1 MSRCTQMLIKRT
13 KDMSTE
19 KSNKKEPNNGLYI
32 LLTAGQLVELDKE
45 FANSSIVEVVTQTPM
60 RLYTRVKAPN
70 GYEWDV
76 MTDRL
81 TP

>member
-1 MSRCTQMLIKRT
+1 
-13 KDMSTE
+13 MSTE
-19 KSNKKEPNNGLYI
+19 KSNKKEPNNDLYTS
-32 LLTAGQLVELDKE
+32 LTAGQLVELDKE

-76 MTDRL
+76 MTYRL
-81 TP
+81 TPCG

>member
-1 MSRCTQMLIKRT
+1 MLIKRT

-19 KSNKKEPNNGLYI
+19 KSNKKEPNNGLYT

-45 FANSSIVEVVTQTPM
+45 FANSSIVVVVTQTPM

-81 TP
+81 TPCS

>member
-1 MSRCTQMLIKRT
+1 
-13 KDMSTE
+13 MSTG
-19 KSNKKEPNNGLYI
+19 KSNKKEPNNGLYT
-32 LLTAGQLVELDKE
+32 LLTPGQLVELDKE

-81 TP
+81 TPCG

>member
-1 MSRCTQMLIKRT
+1 MLIKRT
-13 KDMSTE
+13 KDMSIE
-19 KSNKKEPNNGLYI
+19 KEPNYGLRPS
-32 LLTAGQLVELDKE
+32 LTAGQLVELDKG

-81 TP
+81 TPCG

>member
-1 MSRCTQMLIKRT
+1 M
-13 KDMSTE
+13 
-19 KSNKKEPNNGLYI
+19 SNKKAPNNGLYT
-32 LLTAGQLVELDKE
+32 LLTPGQLVELDKE

-60 RLYTRVKAPN
+60 GLYTRVKAPN

-81 TP
+81 TPCS

>member
-1 MSRCTQMLIKRT
+1 MLIKRT
-13 KDMSTE
+13 KDMS
-19 KSNKKEPNNGLYI
+19 NKKEPNNGLCI

-45 FANSSIVEVVTQTPM
+45 FANSGIVEVVTQTPM

-76 MTDRL
+76 MTYRL
-81 TP
+81 TPCC